1 MSPDAVPATRGGARA
16 ITAALEEAGVTLV
29 PSVPDTWIGW
39 LMEELRRSRT
49 LRVIDV
55 AREEDAV
62 AIACGA
68 ALGGAR
74 AAVVIQNAGLLNCG
88 AVIASLVQLYRIP
101 CFFLVSYRGDA
112 RDPVY
117 YHAPKGERTE
127 PTLAAWSVRH
137 VRAEGPARIGVQIR
151 QAVAWVEEAQAPLA
165 LSFSAEDLA

>member
-1 MSPDAVPATRGGARA
+1 MSPDAVPATRAGARA
-16 ITAALEEAGVTLV
+16 IAAALEEAGVTLV

-39 LMEELRRSRT
+39 LAAELRRSSR

-55 AREEDAV
+55 AREEEAV
-62 AIACGA
+62 AVACGA
-68 ALGGAR
+68 HLAGAR

-127 PTLAAWSVRH
+127 ATLAAWSIRH
-137 VRAEGPARIGVQIR
+137 VRAAGPARIGAQVR
-151 QAVAWVEEAQAPLA
+151 EAVAWVEETQASLA